1 VKVSDSSLAGQ
12 GIRFHSTCWDAV
24 LSSAQSQEPN
34 ARSAREQLCRAYW
47 RPLYAF
53 IRGRGY
59 SSDDAKDLTQGFF
72 LFLFDRK
79 VLAQATPAKG
89 KFRSFLLVCLKNFL
103 ANEFDR
109 ENTIKR
115 GRGINFVPLQLE
127 VAEGNYSNE
136 PIDDLTADK
145 IFDARWALTL
155 LDRAV
160 QRLKEEYNSSGRSA
174 AFEVLQ
180 PFLGFSEFSEPFGYE
195 VIAEKLNVSIG
206 GAKTVVHRFRRRYAE
221 MLRNAVSQTVADS
234 AEINGEI
241 RALREALVAA
251 RGRVEL

>member
-1 VKVSDSSLAGQ
+1 
-12 GIRFHSTCWDAV
+12 
-24 LSSAQSQEPN
+24 
-34 ARSAREQLCRAYW
+34 
-47 RPLYAF
+47 
-53 IRGRGY
+53 
-59 SSDDAKDLTQGFF
+59 
-72 LFLFDRK
+72 
-79 VLAQATPAKG
+79 
-89 KFRSFLLVCLKNFL
+89 
-103 ANEFDR
+103 
-109 ENTIKR
+109 
-115 GRGINFVPLQLE
+115 
-127 VAEGNYSNE
+127 
-136 PIDDLTADK
+136 
-145 IFDARWALTL
+145 L

-195 VIAEKLNVSIG
+195 VIAQKLKVSIG